1 MDESVLLERINEGL
15 PEALLARLLVLR
27 SKREEGSIDQE
38 EYNELTELADRPEEL
53 HADRMAA
60 LVALAKLRGITLPSL
75 MDQLG
80 VRSPEQY

>member
-27 SKREEGSIDQE
+27 SKREDGSIDQE
-38 EYNELTELADRPEEL
+38 EYNELTELADRAEEL

-60 LVALAKLRGITLPSL
+60 LVA
-75 MDQLG
+75 
-80 VRSPEQY
+80 

>member
-27 SKREEGSIDQE
+27 SKREDGSIDQE
-38 EYNELTELADRPEEL
+38 EYNELTELADRAEEL
-53 HADRMAA
+53 HADRMAG

-80 VRSPEQY
+80 IRSPEQY